1 MNPLKPKPIQ
11 SLLGLAIRGNRLT
24 AAVAKRINGAVRFS
38 SHATV
43 ELSSP
48 PWTDD
53 PELVGQEIQAFLEQK
68 EIRENRCLLC
78 LPLNIAMTI
87 SVEIPDLSDGDLQS
101 YLELQA
107 ESEFPFGIE
116 DMQLASAV
124 YRAPDQSRHATLA
137 AIPKNRIEQIQQVLQ
152 HARLRPVSLVLGLA
166 AAAAGD
172 NPQLVLD
179 VQPDHVDL
187 NVRCGKGFA
196 VIRSLE
202 GVSNFAKDGGAQ
214 DCSPLCREIRI
225 TLGQLPGNLRQNL
238 AAAICHSAEPSSAWR
253 QSLER
258 GLAGMGFQTAFR
270 EGQHSALEAA
280 VKARLANQP
289 CSLEFLPSKRGPFRI
304 FAEKASSQHNVWIGG
319 SVGTV
324 VFLVVAVFYIQGW
337 RLHTLERE
345 WNGMAEKVKTLEAK
359 QNKIR
364 QFRLWYDN
372 SAPSLQ
378 IVRQLAETFPKEGSV
393 WLESIEIKGNRQ
405 VRCAGSAR
413 GNQDRLD
420 FIDRLRA
427 ADNVHDI
434 ATQHVSGEST
444 KQFAFHFVW
453 EFPKGP

>member
-1 MNPLKPKPIQ
+1 
-11 SLLGLAIRGNRLT
+11 
-24 AAVAKRINGAVRFS
+24 
-38 SHATV
+38 
-43 ELSSP
+43 
-48 PWTDD
+48 
-53 PELVGQEIQAFLEQK
+53 
-68 EIRENRCLLC
+68 
-78 LPLNIAMTI
+78 MTI
-87 SVEIPDLSDGDLQS
+87 SVEIPDLSDSDLQS
-101 YLELQA
+101 FLELQA

-124 YRAPDQSRHATLA
+124 YRAPGQSRHATLA

-166 AAAAGD
+166 AADAGD

-187 NVRCGKGFA
+187 NVRCGEGFA

-202 GVSNFAKDGGAQ
+202 GVTNFAKDGVAQ

-225 TLGQLPGNLRQNL
+225 TLGQLPGKIRQNL
-238 AAAICHSAEPSSAWR
+238 TAAICHSAEPSPTWR

-270 EGQHSALEAA
+270 KGQHSALEAA
-280 VKARLANQP
+280 VKARLANQS
-289 CSLEFLPSKRGPFRI
+289 CSLEFLPPKRRPFRI
-304 FAEKASSQHNVWIGG
+304 FAEKASSQRNVWIGG

-337 RLHTLERE
+337 RLHSLERE
-345 WNGMAEKVKTLEAK
+345 WNSMVEKVKTLETK

-378 IVRQLAETFPKEGSV
+378 IVRQLAESFPKEGSV
-393 WLESIEIKGNRQ
+393 WLKSIEIKGNRQ
-405 VRCAGSAR
+405 VRCVGSAR
-413 GNQDRLD
+413 DNQDRLD
-420 FIDRLRA
+420 LISQLRA
-427 ADNVHDI
+427 ADNI
-434 ATQHVSGEST
+434 RELATQSITT
-444 KQFAFHFVW
+444 KQFDFKFVW
-453 EFPKGP
+453 DPPQRP

>member
-1 MNPLKPKPIQ
+1 MNLLKPKPIQ

-43 ELSSP
+43 ELSSS

-53 PELVGQEIQAFLEQK
+53 PELVGQEIRAFLDQR

-87 SVEIPDLSDGDLQS
+87 SIEIPDLSAGDLQS

-124 YRAPDQSRHATLA
+124 YRAPDQSRCATLA

-166 AAAAGD
+166 AAAAGG

-187 NVRCGKGFA
+187 NVRCGEGFA

-202 GVSNFAKDGGAQ
+202 GVTNFAKDSGAQ

-225 TLGQLPGNLRQNL
+225 TLGQLPGKIRQNL
-238 AAAICHSAEPSSAWR
+238 AAAICHSAELSSDWK

-270 EGQHSALEAA
+270 EERHSALEAA
-280 VKARLANQP
+280 VKERLANQP
-289 CSLEFLPSKRGPFRI
+289 CSLEFLPPKRRPFHI
-304 FAEKASSQHNVWIGG
+304 FAEKASSQRNVWIGG
-319 SVGTV
+319 SVGTL

-337 RLHTLERE
+337 RLHALERE
-345 WNGMAEKVKTLEAK
+345 WDGMAGKVKTLETK
-359 QNKIR
+359 QNEIR
-364 QFRLWYDN
+364 QFRPWHDN

-378 IVRQLAETFPKEGSV
+378 IVRQLAESFPKEGSV
-393 WLESIEIKGNRQ
+393 WLKSIEIKGNRQ
-405 VRCAGSAR
+405 VRCVGSAR
-413 GNQDRLD
+413 DNQDRLD
-420 FIDRLRA
+420 LISQLRA
-427 ADNVHDI
+427 AENI
-434 ATQHVSGEST
+434 RELATQSITT
-444 KQFAFHFVW
+444 KQFDFKFVW
-453 EFPKGP
+453 EPPQRP